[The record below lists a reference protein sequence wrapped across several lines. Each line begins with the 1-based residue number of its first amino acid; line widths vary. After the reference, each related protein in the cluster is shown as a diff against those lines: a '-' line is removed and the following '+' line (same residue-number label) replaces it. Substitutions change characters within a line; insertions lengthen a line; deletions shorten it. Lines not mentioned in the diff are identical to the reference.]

1 MKPGPPFVAELW
13 RALGGP
19 EHLVERLSVRG
30 VGDLPSALRVTDL
43 AAAAMGVAGLAT
55 SELVGTM
62 TDAVAGVSVDRE
74 RASSWFGSAVRPVG
88 WTLPTVW
95 DPLAGN
101 YRANDGWIRLHTNAT
116 HHRHRALEVLGVH
129 ADLIAVTRAVR
140 RWSATNLEREIVAAG
155 GCAAAMRSRK
165 QWLEHPQGVAVAAEP
180 LLEWHDGTHAE
191 GVSAW
196 HPTVSRPLEG
206 LRVLDLTRVIAGP
219 VATRFLAMLGADVL
233 RIDPPGWEE
242 DALLPNMTLGKRMAR
257 IDAKRLDGAA
267 RLKDLLA
274 GADVVVHGYRDG
286 ALASIGL
293 DAQSRATIR
302 PGLVDVSLDAYGFT
316 GPWASR
322 RGFDSLVQMSSG
334 IAQIGADWAGD
345 DKPTPLPVQAL
356 DHTTGYLLAAATLRA
371 LTMLRVD
378 GLGRSV
384 RTSLARVGETLV
396 RGGPLP
402 LDGPLVGRIEPSVPL
417 LTPWGEARMLPAAL
431 EVQGVPFETAFGPA
445 PLGSGEPVW
454 RDRPSRASEP
464 TWAGHRWGSAG
475 APRSE

>member
-43 AAAAMGVAGLAT
+43 AVAAMGVAGLAT
-55 SELVGTM
+55 SELVGTV
-62 TDAVAGVSVDRE
+62 TDAVAGVSVDRQ

-88 WTLPTVW
+88 WTLPAVW

-101 YRANDGWIRLHTNAT
+101 YRARDGWIRLHTNAT
-116 HHRHRALEVLGVH
+116 HHRDRALEVLGVH

-155 GCAAAMRSRK
+155 GCAAAMRSRE

-180 LLEWHDGTHAE
+180 LLEWHDGTRAE

-257 IDAKRLDGAA
+257 IDAKRLDGDFA
-267 RLKDLLA
+267 
-274 GADVVVHGYRDG
+274 VV
-286 ALASIGL
+286 
-293 DAQSRATIR
+293 ATAR
-302 PGLVDVSLDAYGFT
+302 PGL
-316 GPWASR
+316 
-322 RGFDSLVQMSSG
+322 
-334 IAQIGADWAGD
+334 
-345 DKPTPLPVQAL
+345 AL
-356 DHTTGYLLAAATLRA
+356 DTLQRVIDQQLQQLAADGPTTRELEQARNATEASFLRSVQTVSGKADQLNEYYYQRGTPDGFQDDLDQLRA
-371 LTMLRVD
+371 VSAADIQRV
-378 GLGRSV
+378 V
-384 RTSLARVGETLV
+384 RTYL
-396 RGGPLP
+396 
-402 LDGPLVGRIEPSVPL
+402 
-417 LTPWGEARMLPAAL
+417 
-431 EVQGVPFETAFGPA
+431 Q
-445 PLGSGEPVW
+445 
-454 RDRPSRASEP
+454 
-464 TWAGHRWGSAG
+464 
-475 APRSE
+475 APRVMISVVPQGKPALAATMKKVTP